1 MTPQQALYDLL
12 PQLFGVGDLRRLI
25 EYDPHLAVIAKDLPE
40 GNPSRSDFATT
51 VIERLQQHGLLAE
64 FFALLKQERP
74 RRVTEIEQVE
84 NLWPSATRP
93 QHAPAAGTPITRTDL
108 LSRLTRHQP
117 PPSDVLRGITGKR
130 IDLAPLYVP
139 LQLEDVDR
147 PVHHEPECSSN
158 TPLQPHS
165 HKHEE
170 TEVNS
175 WHESASDTSIIL
187 VGEIGSGK
195 TELLLR
201 RYRDALKLAEADPT
215 RPLPLW
221 LPVSRLPASFD
232 IHDLHRQLHFT
243 ADEFTQLIRS
253 EQATFLIFLDGYDE
267 APARA
272 QQILDITQD
281 ALGRCLRRVEVST
294 RPGFAPRVP
303 RAKTVKISPWT
314 DDQSA
319 LFQQLWAEHIDPA
332 AVRAL
337 RASPSYDRLR
347 TNLTNP
353 LFASLCAHIAASR
366 PECLRSRTAIF
377 RAVLDLAFH
386 RWAPD
391 RVTDPRAPLRSPNE
405 ILDLLQP
412 LALAAIRGEEP
423 ILKGPELRK
432 AILKN
437 EDFPTP
443 TEDLLRGYYGVI
455 APVEGGDYIFTIRGL
470 AEYLAGRALLSGDQ
484 EQLVR
489 ASRESWGVEPVRHAL
504 ALRHAADPNDAHQL
518 LARLIRDEGEDDI
531 AVVNGHLR
539 PVMIA
544 ALAASDLAPE
554 IPADLTA
561 TIVNAV
567 LRRVTEE
574 TTSWVGEVMLQ
585 VVRSFIRADH
595 ELARQIRARMVATA
609 LDHSSPRSHWFET
622 AEALSVNDLLNAL
635 AERDPAVRS
644 AVCRR
649 LRAHV
654 DIPEVQQALW
664 SQIFDG
670 QDDGPTLP
678 SIAAGLTL
686 HHATRGPA
694 FEPTLKRLT
703 DTAANGDQL
712 ASFSASL
719 ALLPGEAPHEVLIA
733 AFQNG
738 FQAAYYIPEVISALA
753 AAPDGEHALDK
764 HWPKWRDPPPNH
776 AEQAPPQ
783 PTAQRAAPPPS
794 WSTRSRIAETL
805 AITLDLIEPAQ
816 LEALLQDP
824 EIRHSLAHEAM
835 RFPERALETV
845 LPAFLAGA
853 TLCRRGRAAIH
864 ELGRNNDL
872 AAEIVLRSL
881 RGCLTEPGT
890 AARYFPGRAVEGLI
904 LRGNTEAL
912 SLYARWLVGS
922 PYSRTEHVNDS
933 TIPPEIL
940 RLEPIAAV
948 FAKVKSDYSDRSAIH
963 WHSGVIARFTTLWQD
978 DAATWAQIK
987 RALTPWGSNLS
998 RFFKMT
1004 INARLPADVES
1015 RLVEVLEE
1023 FLARHNAPPNHP
1035 EERDYWH
1042 QGARDIAPYIFFK
1055 SHPTSLAPI
1064 LLKLAGRDVPPICRA
1079 LALHASIAAIPLLTP
1094 AERSRLSA
1102 QRAQHFASN
1111 PESLANA
1118 PQHETLAFIGAAP
1131 EPWFEAFA
1139 ALIVKLPTRPHFA
1152 EPLKT
1157 LLGVFP
1163 TDQRQR
1169 AAALWRDH
1177 TRNQEL
1183 PWHETRWPDG
1193 YARLADDARQ
1203 LLFESGGRLD
1213 TRAEHDARQSGKT

>member
-1 MTPQQALYDLL
+1 
-12 PQLFGVGDLRRLI
+12 
-25 EYDPHLAVIAKDLPE
+25 VIAKDLPE

-165 HKHEE
+165 HKHEQ

-504 ALRHAADPNDAHQL
+504 ALRHAADPNDC
-518 LARLIRDEGEDDI
+518 
-531 AVVNGHLR
+531 
-539 PVMIA
+539 PP
-544 ALAASDLAPE
+544 APRQ
-554 IPADLTA
+554 AD
-561 TIVNAV
+561 
-567 LRRVTEE
+567 
-574 TTSWVGEVMLQ
+574 
-585 VVRSFIRADH
+585 
-595 ELARQIRARMVATA
+595 
-609 LDHSSPRSHWFET
+609 
-622 AEALSVNDLLNAL
+622 
-635 AERDPAVRS
+635 
-644 AVCRR
+644 
-649 LRAHV
+649 
-654 DIPEVQQALW
+654 
-664 SQIFDG
+664 
-670 QDDGPTLP
+670 
-678 SIAAGLTL
+678 
-686 HHATRGPA
+686 
-694 FEPTLKRLT
+694 
-703 DTAANGDQL
+703 
-712 ASFSASL
+712 
-719 ALLPGEAPHEVLIA
+719 PG
-733 AFQNG
+733 
-738 FQAAYYIPEVISALA
+738 
-753 AAPDGEHALDK
+753 
-764 HWPKWRDPPPNH
+764 
-776 AEQAPPQ
+776 
-783 PTAQRAAPPPS
+783 
-794 WSTRSRIAETL
+794 
-805 AITLDLIEPAQ
+805 
-816 LEALLQDP
+816 
-824 EIRHSLAHEAM
+824 
-835 RFPERALETV
+835 
-845 LPAFLAGA
+845 
-853 TLCRRGRAAIH
+853 
-864 ELGRNNDL
+864 
-872 AAEIVLRSL
+872 
-881 RGCLTEPGT
+881 
-890 AARYFPGRAVEGLI
+890 
-904 LRGNTEAL
+904 
-912 SLYARWLVGS
+912 
-922 PYSRTEHVNDS
+922 
-933 TIPPEIL
+933 
-940 RLEPIAAV
+940 
-948 FAKVKSDYSDRSAIH
+948 
-963 WHSGVIARFTTLWQD
+963 
-978 DAATWAQIK
+978 
-987 RALTPWGSNLS
+987 
-998 RFFKMT
+998 
-1004 INARLPADVES
+1004 
-1015 RLVEVLEE
+1015 
-1023 FLARHNAPPNHP
+1023 
-1035 EERDYWH
+1035 
-1042 QGARDIAPYIFFK
+1042 
-1055 SHPTSLAPI
+1055 
-1064 LLKLAGRDVPPICRA
+1064 
-1079 LALHASIAAIPLLTP
+1079 
-1094 AERSRLSA
+1094 
-1102 QRAQHFASN
+1102 
-1111 PESLANA
+1111 
-1118 PQHETLAFIGAAP
+1118 
-1131 EPWFEAFA
+1131 
-1139 ALIVKLPTRPHFA
+1139 
-1152 EPLKT
+1152 
-1157 LLGVFP
+1157 
-1163 TDQRQR
+1163 
-1169 AAALWRDH
+1169 
-1177 TRNQEL
+1177 
-1183 PWHETRWPDG
+1183 
-1193 YARLADDARQ
+1193 
-1203 LLFESGGRLD
+1203 
-1213 TRAEHDARQSGKT
+1213 